1 MAHTTNIIS
10 SRGFLNCQYSRKH
23 TEDNAEVHEILGLI
37 SSAKGVVFIKTG
49 SRNRNTGAFDN
60 QALDIFAAHAH
71 QLTDPC
77 VLVTSD
83 GDRSVPST
91 YRPHVSANI
100 LNNPKITRWYTQ
112 NYDRSI
118 VHPKLTYYPIG
129 LDLHTPR
136 WLPGG
141 SVHAKLD
148 LIARR
153 RKDSPTYNRIRH
165 KVLCDAHNT
174 PSHPIRSQVHSQIL
188 GNPLFEL
195 SQGSKPFPEITLEYN
210 KYNFVLSPR
219 GNGMDTHR
227 TWELFLAG
235 VIVITFTS
243 PLDEMFV
250 SNNLPVVIL
259 HSLDDLSRLTQHD
272 LDEWYDANVDK
283 TKVENILPKLTYDYW
298 LQR

>member
-10 SRGFLNCQYSRKH
+10 SKGFLNCRYSRKD
-23 TEDNAEVHEILGLI
+23 TEENAEVHEILGLI
-37 SSAKGVVFIKTG
+37 ANAKGIVFIKTG

-83 GDRSVPST
+83 GDRCVPST
-91 YRPHVSANI
+91 YRPHVAASI

-118 VHPKLTYYPIG
+118 VHPKLTHYPIG

-148 LIARR
+148 LVARC
-153 RKDSPTYNRIRH
+153 RKGSPTSTRIRH
-165 KVLCDAHNT
+165 KIFSDTHNT
-174 PSHPIRSQVHSQIL
+174 PSHPIRDEVYNVIR

-195 SQGSKPFPEITLEYN
+195 SQGSKSFPEITLEYN
-210 KYNFVLSPR
+210 RYNFVLSPR
-219 GNGMDTHR
+219 GNGVDTHR

-235 VIVITFTS
+235 VIVVTFTS
-243 PLDEMFV
+243 SLDEMFEK
-250 SNNLPVVIL
+250 NDLPVVIL
-259 HSLDDLSRLTQHD
+259 NSPRDLSRITQGD
-272 LDEWYDANVDK
+272 LDEWYSANAEK
-283 TKVENILPKLTYDYW
+283 TKIENILPRLTYDYW
-298 LQR
+298 LRQ